1 MKPFPPDMPQPRSSL
16 QNSASRTDSS
26 RGELLWVQGRFR
38 TKKDSGSARQGETAN
53 TRNVQP
59 PESP

>member
-1 MKPFPPDMPQPRSSL
+1 VSL
-16 QNSASRTDSS
+16 CINRDRYETILTGYAAISQFGAVEQVLSIDREI
-26 RGELLWVQGRFR
+26 G